1 MFGPHGGV
9 LGAWDC
15 GWPPGEKVAG
25 GTGNS
30 GFLPSLLKNERNLIF
45 YIFYINMYKLQYNDI
60 DHLICLFSR
69 NFVSFYAYAH
79 V

>member
-30 GFLPSLLKNERNLIF
+30 GFLPSLLKNERNF
-45 YIFYINMYKLQYNDI
+45 DI
-60 DHLICLFSR
+60 LHFLCQ
-69 NFVSFYAYAH
+69 H
-79 V
+79 VQTSI

>member
-60 DHLICLFSR
+60 DHWSFDLFI
-69 NFVSFYAYAH
+69 F
-79 V
+79 

>member
-30 GFLPSLLKNERNLIF
+30 GFLPSLLKNERNF
-45 YIFYINMYKLQYNDI
+45 DI
-60 DHLICLFSR
+60 LHFLCWVICKGPPNRPIMTLPPCPPK
-69 NFVSFYAYAH
+69 A
-79 V
+79 